1 MIKTGTNLYFAEVL
15 KLPSGAGKQTLY
27 KGKRKKQQRYI
38 SLPLKKLSISNLP
51 FREQFLERIKT
62 LYNP

>member
-27 KGKRKKQQRYI
+27 KGKKKKAAAAAQKQQ
-38 SLPLKKLSISNLP
+38 L
-51 FREQFLERIKT
+51 
-62 LYNP
+62 